1 MENWNV
7 QLVRNSSRS
16 LYTNVEIKFCPRK
29 AEPGQMFLYR
39 VEIVIV

>member
-7 QLVRNSSRS
+7 QLVENSSCS
-16 LYTNVEIKFCPRK
+16 LYTSVKIKFCPRK
-29 AEPGQMFLYR
+29 VEPGQMFLYI